1 MNKYQEALSSIVFT
15 LHLRVKP
22 NTLGKCEDEN
32 LEILQEL
39 VDIYPEYL
47 ELKERATPKKVIFT
61 NVDITTHADEFRII
75 KRWEN
80 CPICNSNITL
90 YYCPQCGQHL
100 DRNG

>member
-47 ELKERATPKKVIFT
+47 ELKERATPKKPEDFGGFGYDECPVCHTIVIK
-61 NVDITTHADEFRII
+61 N
-75 KRWEN
+75 
-80 CPICNSNITL
+80 
-90 YYCPQCGQHL
+90 YCSHCGQRI
-100 DRNG
+100 DWSDDNE